1 MGALFKEKKVIT
13 ITNAF
18 QKNLDGPNCKSNKIL
33 VDTGSEFYNR
43 SVKPWLQDNN
53 REVYLRHSEGK
64 SVFNEVFVR
73 TFTRLKKYMAL
84 ISKMC
89 ILIN

>member
-18 QKNLDGPNCKSNKIL
+18 QKNLDGPNSKSNKIL

-53 REVYLRHSEGK
+53 REVYLIDSEGK
-64 SVFNEVFVR
+64 SVFNGVFVR
-73 TFTRLKKYMAL
+73 TFKRLIKYMAL